1 MGKAEDT
8 KARLERAALT
18 LFVARGVAET
28 TTKEIAMA
36 ASVAEGT
43 IYRYFPSKEQLAL
56 DLFLHHHRALAEAL
70 AEAQRPAKGLRAKID
85 AIVGCYCDWADRDW
99 TLFAYHLLNQ
109 HSFLIQVPDD
119 TPNPVN
125 VVREV
130 IAGMFYSTGPRR
142 MTSASVILVEQ
153 FSDIDLPNTAAMD
166 EEHGIALCSGFD
178 RNKSGGGVRYAVI
191 EIATKQHP
199 KRISLDLS
207 CVTSSGECTDIR
219 EFFHPEDSP
228 EYRAIIDRSDA
239 TCSSKAQPYYP

>member
-56 DLFLHHHRALAEAL
+56 DLFLRHHRGLAEAL
-70 AEAQRPAKGLRAKID
+70 VEAQRPAKGLRAKIE
-85 AIVGCYCDWADRDW
+85 AIVRCYCEWADRDW

-119 TPNPVN
+119 ATNPVA

-130 IAGMFYSTGPRR
+130 ISQAMKAGEIPRR
-142 MTSASVILVEQ
+142 N
-153 FSDIDLPNTAAMD
+153 IDLAAASA
-166 EEHGIALCSGFD
+166 I
-178 RNKSGGGVRYAVI
+178 GVVLQA
-191 EIATKQHP
+191 ATYKVYG
-199 KRISLDLS
+199 RFTGDLS
-207 CVTSSGECTDIR
+207 DHVR
-219 EFFHPEDSP
+219 FF
-228 EYRAIIDRSDA
+228 ADA
-239 TCSSKAQPYYP
+239 AWAVLAVKEK

>member
-56 DLFLHHHRALAEAL
+56 DLFLRHHKGLAEAL
-70 AEAQRPAKGLRAKID
+70 TEAQHPAKGLRARIE
-85 AIVGCYCDWADRDW
+85 AIVRCYCEWADRDW

-119 TPNPVN
+119 MANPVA
-125 VVREV
+125 VVRDV
-130 IAGMFYSTGPRR
+130 ISQAMKAGEIPKRN
-142 MTSASVILVEQ
+142 
-153 FSDIDLPNTAAMD
+153 IDLAAASA
-166 EEHGIALCSGFD
+166 I
-178 RNKSGGGVRYAVI
+178 GVVMQA
-191 EIATKQHP
+191 ATYKVYG
-199 KRISLDLS
+199 RFTGDLS
-207 CVTSSGECTDIR
+207 DHVR
-219 EFFHPEDSP
+219 FF
-228 EYRAIIDRSDA
+228 ADA
-239 TCSSKAQPYYP
+239 AWAVLSVKEK

>member
-56 DLFLHHHRALAEAL
+56 DLFLRHHQGLAEAL
-70 AEAQRPAKGLRAKID
+70 ADAQRPAKGLRARIE
-85 AIVGCYCDWADRDW
+85 AIVRCYCEWADRDW

-119 TPNPVN
+119 AANPVA
-125 VVREV
+125 VVRDV
-130 IAGMFYSTGPRR
+130 IGQAMKAGEIPKRN
-142 MTSASVILVEQ
+142 
-153 FSDIDLPNTAAMD
+153 IDLAAASA
-166 EEHGIALCSGFD
+166 I
-178 RNKSGGGVRYAVI
+178 GVVLQA
-191 EIATKQHP
+191 ATYKVYG
-199 KRISLDLS
+199 RFTGDLS
-207 CVTSSGECTDIR
+207 DHVR
-219 EFFHPEDSP
+219 FF
-228 EYRAIIDRSDA
+228 ADA
-239 TCSSKAQPYYP
+239 AWAVLAVKEK